1 MEKQTKPAPDA
12 AAHLAAL
19 RCARASLL
27 LASLRRP
34 RAPPPPQ
41 DLRRS
46 SSSFSSSAAAARS
59 LSCQLQECAPRSKG
73 LLHGSGVAAARREA
87 AGHARIAGSEL
98 LLVLAVAPAI
108 LLLLLLLGVL

>member
-27 LASLRRP
+27 LASLRWP
-34 RAPPPPQ
+34 RAPPPTQ
-41 DLRRS
+41 DLRCSSS
-46 SSSFSSSAAAARS
+46 SSSFSSADAAG
-59 LSCQLQECAPRSKG
+59 CALRPEG
-73 LLHGSGVAAARREA
+73 LLHRGEVAAARREA

-98 LLVLAVAPAI
+98 LLVLAVAPAV
-108 LLLLLLLGVL
+108 LLLLLLLGLL